1 MVRTPPLTDAADEAG
16 RGNLQISPRSKEVQ
30 SWLRGSKLF
39 QLRIEKA
46 RNLAWCKFGASNPYV
61 KMFLRNRFSQKWG
74 LMRDTPIRKQVGR
87 TRTIKQ
93 NLDPI
98 WAEQFTLSVDPSY
111 KAVLM
116 EVWDE
121 NIFLHQV
128 VLRIE
133 DFVSSEGARRWLCVQ
148 DLRGRS
154 EALAGSGS
162 LQVQVWE
169 EAEIRLGPA
178 AL

>member
-1 MVRTPPLTDAADEAG
+1 MAEVA
-16 RGNLQISPRSKEVQ
+16 RGN
-30 SWLRGSKLF
+30 KLF

-61 KMFLRNRFSQKWG
+61 KVFLRNKFSQKWCG
-74 LMRDTPIRKQVGR
+74 MRDTPIRRQVGK

-93 NLDPI
+93 NLNPI

-121 NIFLHQV
+121 NRLIPDDFLGQV

-133 DFVSSEGARRWLCVQ
+133 DFVSSEGARRRPCVL

-154 EALAGSGS
+154 ETSAVSGS
-162 LQVQVWE
+162 LHVQLWE
-169 EAEIRLGPA
+169 EGQVRLGPA